1 MTKIKIRSNPYN
13 REISYLTM
21 DEATGQ
27 WVDVRKTDERSRLRE
42 TDSERSFLPFKI
54 KEIIT
59 IIIKEYYVGREK
71 VQLYFEGTQDEY
83 SEVEAVCESDDVKD
97 KIELIRTNTIL
108 ENARFIKGDIKEV
121 LEGDNCPCCDGKLY
135 FKKGIEVGNT
145 FKLGTKYSEKLGLTY
160 LDENNNSNPVVMG
173 CYGIGAGRILAAV
186 VEQNNDEK
194 GIIFPIAVAPFKVAI
209 ALMNPKDEVAS
220 LTANKLYDELNNLGI
235 DTLLDDRDERAGVK
249 FNDLDLIGIPIRI
262 TVGKK
267 INEGLVEFKLRCE
280 SESLDIKLD
289 EIANYVKEYID
300 ANKW

>member
-1 MTKIKIRSNPYN
+1 M
-13 REISYLTM
+13 
-21 DEATGQ
+21 
-27 WVDVRKTDERSRLRE
+27 
-42 TDSERSFLPFKI
+42 
-54 KEIIT
+54 
-59 IIIKEYYVGREK
+59 
-71 VQLYFEGTQDEY
+71 
-83 SEVEAVCESDDVKD
+83 
-97 KIELIRTNTIL
+97 
-108 ENARFIKGDIKEV
+108 
-121 LEGDNCPCCDGKLY
+121 
-135 FKKGIEVGNT
+135 
-145 FKLGTKYSEKLGLTY
+145 
-160 LDENNNSNPVVMG
+160 
-173 CYGIGAGRILAAV
+173 
-186 VEQNNDEK
+186 EQNNDEK

-289 EIANYVKEYID
+289 EIVNYVKEYID

>member
-27 WVDVRKTDERSRLRE
+27 WVDVRETDERSRLRE

-83 SEVEAVCESDDVKD
+83 YEVEAVCESDDVKD

-121 LEGDNCPCCDGKLY
+121 FERVNPVIENIMKEDFSVKRGLRSYNDRIKRIVNDMSQSMNEDCFSQ
-135 FKKGIEVGNT
+135 FKIWE
-145 FKLGTKYSEKLGLTY
+145 EKLLAKINANLTE
-160 LDENNNSNPVVMG
+160 LNPELKSLAEIIRIETENITELENNQTM
-173 CYGIGAGRILAAV
+173 I
-186 VEQNNDEK
+186 Q
-194 GIIFPIAVAPFKVAI
+194 
-209 ALMNPKDEVAS
+209 AS
-220 LTANKLYDELNNLGI
+220 L
-235 DTLLDDRDERAGVK
+235 DTIK
-249 FNDLDLIGIPIRI
+249 DLM
-262 TVGKK
+262 
-267 INEGLVEFKLRCE
+267 
-280 SESLDIKLD
+280 SW
-289 EIANYVKEYID
+289 KE
-300 ANKW
+300 AEEE